1 MSSVKI
7 RRSNYTIGWH
17 IFYLTRPDVKHAVPP
32 LPSDFLSPPRWL
44 FARRF
49 RSLLLHTCSRRDAM
63 KHPKCR
69 CKKMNGFYWE
79 QRESESDMTG
89 TVSVDMRLC
98 LMCVNTARLYPV
110 ASRKRSQR
118 RICVAFQ
125 NSLFRPSES
134 RELGIHTYY
143 HCNGSETIIYM
154 PTASA
159 RRHPN
164 PTKSVP
170 VARSDCSRR
179 GVSLTHSLHAAE
191 YRDTVYA
198 AF

>member
-125 NSLFRPSES
+125 NSPFRPRVENSEY
-134 RELGIHTYY
+134 IHT
-143 HCNGSETIIYM
+143 T
-154 PTASA
+154 TATEA
-159 RRHPN
+159 RP
-164 PTKSVP
+164 
-170 VARSDCSRR
+170 
-179 GVSLTHSLHAAE
+179 
-191 YRDTVYA
+191 
-198 AF
+198 

>member
-1 MSSVKI
+1 M
-7 RRSNYTIGWH
+7 H

-32 LPSDFLSPPRWL
+32 LPPQTFYR
-44 FARRF
+44 
-49 RSLLLHTCSRRDAM
+49 RRDGFLRADSARCCCTPAAAVMRM

-79 QRESESDMTG
+79 QTESDMTG

-110 ASRKRSQR
+110 ASRKRSHR

-164 PTKSVP
+164 PTKSVL

>member
-1 MSSVKI
+1 M
-7 RRSNYTIGWH
+7 H

-49 RSLLLHTCSRRDAM
+49 RSLLLHTCSRRDANETSQM
-63 KHPKCR
+63 SMQKNEWLLLGTERVGVGHDRK
-69 CKKMNGFYWE
+69 
-79 QRESESDMTG
+79 TG

-110 ASRKRSQR
+110 ASRKRSHR

-170 VARSDCSRR
+170 VARSDCPRR
-179 GVSLTHSLHAAE
+179 GVSLTLCMLRNIE
-191 YRDTVYA
+191 IYYA